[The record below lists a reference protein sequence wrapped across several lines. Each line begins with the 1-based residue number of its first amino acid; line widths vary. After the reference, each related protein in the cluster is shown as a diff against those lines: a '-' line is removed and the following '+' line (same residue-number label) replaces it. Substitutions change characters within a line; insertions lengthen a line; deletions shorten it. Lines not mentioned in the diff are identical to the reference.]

1 MFDLGWTE
9 LLLIGIVALIVVGPK
24 DLPGMFR
31 TVGNFVGKAKR
42 MARDFSK
49 AMNDAADEAG
59 VSDVKRSLNAASN
72 PMKSAM
78 DEVKKSTD
86 SFTSKTMAGPKKAE
100 LDPERAAQ
108 AEKIRERAGKMA
120 QERMDREAAE
130 ALLRP
135 WLGEGDL
142 ATLPLPQLVRLRLDP
157 AEPASAISLNRALAE
172 AGVDGTVDDH
182 SLWREDF
189 TAAARGVRDLT
200 LLALLVTALL
210 TATAIVLSA
219 RQAVESRAGALRAL
233 RLAGAD
239 DRALTILAQW
249 HLGRDAALTGAVGA
263 GLALLA
269 GLALAL
275 APLTGTPGR
284 VFPLILTD
292 LVWLVPWPL
301 VAAVVAVVAA
311 RLSIRLWLG
320 RQRTGG

>member
-1 MFDLGWTE
+1 MRRPA
-9 LLLIGIVALIVVGPK
+9 LLIDPDLWPDGGATRRLGLVVLTVLSLLTALTLLAHVGASRAAGDWARAVSQEATALIRPRADESGATAAARAAEALAGVRGVQEAVAL
-24 DLPGMFR
+24 
-31 TVGNFVGKAKR
+31 
-42 MARDFSK
+42 
-49 AMNDAADEAG
+49 
-59 VSDVKRSLNAASN
+59 
-72 PMKSAM
+72 
-78 DEVKKSTD
+78 
-86 SFTSKTMAGPKKAE
+86 
-100 LDPERAAQ
+100 ERA
-108 AEKIRERAGKMA
+108 E
-120 QERMDREAAE
+120 AE

-219 RQAVESRAGALRAL
+219 RQAVESRAGALQAL

-239 DRALTILAQW
+239 DRALTVLAQW
-249 HLGRDAALTGAVGA
+249 HLGRDAALAGAVGA

-275 APLTGTPGR
+275 APLTGTLGR

-311 RLSIRLWLG
+311 RLSIGLWLG

>member
-1 MFDLGWTE
+1 MRPPA
-9 LLLIGIVALIVVGPK
+9 LLIDPDLWPDGGATRRLGLVVLTVLSLLTALTLLAHVGASRAAGDWARAVSHEATALIRPRADESGATAAARAAEALAGVRGVQEAVAL
-24 DLPGMFR
+24 
-31 TVGNFVGKAKR
+31 
-42 MARDFSK
+42 
-49 AMNDAADEAG
+49 
-59 VSDVKRSLNAASN
+59 
-72 PMKSAM
+72 
-78 DEVKKSTD
+78 
-86 SFTSKTMAGPKKAE
+86 
-100 LDPERAAQ
+100 ERA
-108 AEKIRERAGKMA
+108 E
-120 QERMDREAAE
+120 AE

-182 SLWREDF
+182 SLWRKDF

-210 TATAIVLSA
+210 TVTAIVLSA
-219 RQAVESRAGALRAL
+219 RQAVESRAGALQAL

-239 DRALTILAQW
+239 DRALTVLAQW
-249 HLGRDAALTGAVGA
+249 HLGRDAALAGAVGA

>member
-1 MFDLGWTE
+1 MRRPA
-9 LLLIGIVALIVVGPK
+9 LLIGPELWPNGGATRRLGLVVLTVLSLLTALALLAHVGASRAAGDWASAVSREATALIRPRADESGATAAARAAEALAGVRGVQEAVAL
-24 DLPGMFR
+24 
-31 TVGNFVGKAKR
+31 
-42 MARDFSK
+42 
-49 AMNDAADEAG
+49 
-59 VSDVKRSLNAASN
+59 
-72 PMKSAM
+72 
-78 DEVKKSTD
+78 
-86 SFTSKTMAGPKKAE
+86 
-100 LDPERAAQ
+100 ERA
-108 AEKIRERAGKMA
+108 E
-120 QERMDREAAE
+120 AE

-135 WLGEGDL
+135 WLGEADL

-200 LLALLVTALL
+200 LLAVLVAALL

-219 RQAVESRAGALRAL
+219 RQAVESRSGALQAL

-239 DRALTILAQW
+239 DPALTFLAQW
-249 HLGRDAALTGAVGA
+249 HLGRDAALAGAVGA

-269 GLALAL
+269 GLGLAL
-275 APLTGTPGR
+275 APLTGTLGR

-292 LVWLVPWPL
+292 LVWLAPGPL
-301 VAAVVAVVAA
+301 VTAVVAVVAA

-320 RQRTGG
+320 RSRAGG